1 MPAMHQKDDITLLLD
16 RAAMGDR
23 RAVDVLLPMLYD
35 ELRAIAEHQLRSER
49 SDLTLQATAL
59 VHEAYMR
66 MVNQDQVVWESRN
79 HFLAIAS
86 QAIRRILVDAAR
98 ARSAKKRGGDR
109 QRLML
114 DTGMLIE
121 EEKPADLVELDE
133 ALALL
138 GERYPEKARI
148 VELRFFG
155 GLTIAEV
162 SAVLDMPS
170 RTVDR
175 HWKFARAWLYRELNS
190 AGDRPS

>member
-1 MPAMHQKDDITLLLD
+1 MHQKDDITLLLD
-16 RAAMGDR
+16 RAAAGDQ

-35 ELRAIAEHQLRSER
+35 ELRAIAEHHLRSER
-49 SDLTLQATAL
+49 PDLTLQATAL

-66 MVNQDQVVWESRN
+66 MVNQDRVVWESRN

-98 ARSAKKRGGDR
+98 ARSAQKRGGDR

-114 DTGMLIE
+114 DTAMLIE
-121 EEKPADLVELDE
+121 EEKSADLVELDE

-155 GLTIAEV
+155 GLTLVEI
-162 SAVLDMPS
+162 STVLDMPS

-175 HWKFARAWLYRELNS
+175 HWQFARAWLFREIRS
-190 AGDRPS
+190 GRDCPS